1 MRVRSCFFG
10 ESGETCKQRLPTATA
25 MFGVETLAGWFQA
38 GCRPRPH
45 THVCT
50 DVRLVSMPLTPSH
63 KRKRVHTQ
71 ARMLPVSSQLLGL
84 SPPLPLEL
92 VQAITFL
99 LEPDALCALAETS
112 HGGKWLMDDERSSV
126 DLWRVCFWTELID

>member
-1 MRVRSCFFG
+1 
-10 ESGETCKQRLPTATA
+10 
-25 MFGVETLAGWFQA
+25 
-38 GCRPRPH
+38 
-45 THVCT
+45 
-50 DVRLVSMPLTPSH
+50 
-63 KRKRVHTQ
+63 
-71 ARMLPVSSQLLGL
+71 MLPVSSQLLGL